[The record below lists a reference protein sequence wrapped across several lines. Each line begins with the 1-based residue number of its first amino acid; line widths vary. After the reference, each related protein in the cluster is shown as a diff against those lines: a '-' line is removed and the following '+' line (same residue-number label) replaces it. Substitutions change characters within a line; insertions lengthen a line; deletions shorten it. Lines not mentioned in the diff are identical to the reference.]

1 MGLTNGFSNF
11 IQLKKGFFMSAW
23 HVRAGGKVVGPVTS
37 SQLKSAV
44 EAGKIPASAQVKKDG
59 TDDWQPISKMKGL
72 SWPEVIVE
80 PEGLIPAPQSA
91 MTSPPPLP
99 QPTYDPAPIY
109 SMPQQALPQTIVNVQ
124 MAAPVTRRWSRG
136 TAILLSLLVPGLG
149 QMYKGQ
155 VINGIVW
162 LMVTIC
168 GYIAFVIPGMIL
180 HVFCMIGAASGD
192 ETR

>member
-1 MGLTNGFSNF
+1 
-11 IQLKKGFFMSAW
+11 MSAW

-72 SWPEVIVE
+72 SWPEIIVE
-80 PEGLIPAPQSA
+80 PEGLIPAPIAA

-99 QPTYDPAPIY
+99 QPTYDSAPMY
-109 SMPQQALPQTIVNVQ
+109 SMPQQSFPQTIVNVQ

-136 TAILLSLLVPGLG
+136 TAVLLSLLVPGLG

-155 VINGIVW
+155 IINGIVW
-162 LMVTIC
+162 LLITIC
-168 GYIAFVIPGMIL
+168 GYVALVIPGMVL
-180 HVFCMIGAASGD
+180 HVCCMIGAASGD